1 MCTYVR
7 FYKRMYK
14 YVSRVYVLSEKITK
28 YVTLCSG
35 NDSNLEK
42 KYFNINN
49 LNIIRA
55 HIFRVHIK
63 FPSF

>member
-1 MCTYVR
+1 
-7 FYKRMYK
+7 MYK
-14 YVSRVYVLSEKITK
+14 YVSRVYILSEKITK
-28 YVTLCSG
+28 YVTLCSD

-49 LNIIRA
+49 LNKIRA
-55 HIFRVHIK
+55 HIFRIHIK